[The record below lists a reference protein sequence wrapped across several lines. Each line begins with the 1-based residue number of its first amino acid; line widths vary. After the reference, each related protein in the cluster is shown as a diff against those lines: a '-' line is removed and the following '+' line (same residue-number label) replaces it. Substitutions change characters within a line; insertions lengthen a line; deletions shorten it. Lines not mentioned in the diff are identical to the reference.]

1 MPKSR
6 GRKKGRGP
14 TPRKRKHSES
24 QVKSAKFAK
33 SDEEFAYENRNHVQL
48 SSTGDYSDFKNS
60 SGGTRTITPPISE
73 ELIENSWAKDK
84 SQGYMYNKEI
94 VAFFKGQK
102 EFELISPDCNE
113 ENCLKTRRL
122 RLSHDAISPEGM
134 PTIKN
139 IINDFLKNGAA
150 YDAALSKKYVGLRSL
165 DAEWELKSY
174 VSYYHWCE
182 DKLHGYLKKALF
194 PTEES
199 RRLSEDAWYDGYD
212 LTTDQGLR
220 HYIEKYLTKI
230 YREVVYITQSQAIF
244 QLPVQMTR
252 RISEEYGTLEEWRE
266 LSGDK
271 QVTMDSVKEFDL
283 DPTHF
288 GTGYTGDAQPL
299 LPIITK
305 SDLGDNWIQ
314 DIFTRRSSYWITH
327 EDEALPS
334 CLVSYIRKG
343 HYEKKDFDKKYEP
356 IRPDFLKKRWEAWTE
371 HLGAVCAKYAT
382 KVRDTG
388 QIADSIY
395 ANFDPKTGRKFNIK
409 DALGGVLKSE
419 LASEFYRAETHAHM
433 MGYGLPLANR
443 DMNLWLTEEEAKATN
458 SEKTTGFK
466 DWVDSGGKEKM
477 QELSRL
483 SFLGWKKRSP
493 DKVNAM
499 LFTFPVKN
507 FSILNTKGL
516 KESTDTAWVSMS
528 EEFQIGVTNDLCF
541 WFNKGFYHTFDQI
554 HSESPPR
561 AIEFYDSIIGLVM
574 NISFWLNFIS
584 QERIEYVKSK
594 KEENDKQREK
604 MGLNAPDFDEDAIT
618 EEYEQKWISCPMTVR
633 KSYRDDRKPRK
644 EHQGGTHASP
654 YPHVG
659 LLKGDRYKKNPTYAF
674 YKPSH
679 FAGIKFEGGVNI
691 DQNGEW
697 CAYRINWPKDH
708 PKHGSK
714 DLNELRNE
722 QSQYIHD
729 RSNLKSPKNQ
739 KRQKRVN
746 QVLTVNQHLKEVRE
760 AADKLDQKLSKL
772 KSEPANS

>member
-14 TPRKRKHSES
+14 TPRKRKYSES

-33 SDEEFAYENRNHVQL
+33 SDEEFAYDNRNHVQL
-48 SSTGDYSDFKNS
+48 SSTGDFSDFENS
-60 SGGTRTITPPISE
+60 SGGTATITPPISE

-84 SQGYMYNKEI
+84 SQGYMYNKKI
-94 VAFFKGQK
+94 VEFFKGEK

-113 ENCLKTRRL
+113 ENCLKTRKL

-150 YDAALSKKYVGLRSL
+150 YDAALSEKYIGLRPL
-165 DAEWELKSY
+165 DVEWELQSY
-174 VSYYHWCE
+174 VAYTNWCN

-199 RRLSEDAWYDGYD
+199 RRLSEDAWCFGYD
-212 LTTDQGLR
+212 LTTDQGLE
-220 HYIEKYLTKI
+220 HYVQQYIHRIWAEM
-230 YREVVYITQSQAIF
+230 VYITRSQAIF

-252 RISEEYGTLEEWRE
+252 RISEEYETLEEWRE
-266 LSGDK
+266 LSGDE
-271 QVTMDSVKEFDL
+271 QVTMDSVKDFNL

-288 GTGYTGDAQPL
+288 GTGYVGAAQPL

-314 DIFTRRSSYWITH
+314 DIFTRRNTFWITH

-334 CLVSYIRKG
+334 CTVQYLGKNQMLGGFCKSAF
-343 HYEKKDFDKKYEP
+343 KDNKYEP
-356 IRPDFLKKRWEAWTE
+356 IRPAFLEKRWKAWAE
-371 HLGAVCAKYAT
+371 HLGVVCAEHAM

-388 QIADSIY
+388 Q
-395 ANFDPKTGRKFNIK
+395 KFYTK
-409 DALGGVLKSE
+409 DALAGVLKSE
-419 LASEFYRAETHAHM
+419 QASEFYRAETHAHM
-433 MGYGLPLANR
+433 MGYGLPLANK

-458 SEKTTGFK
+458 SEKTTGFQ

-499 LFTFPVKN
+499 IFTFSVKN
-507 FSILNTKGL
+507 FSVVNTKGL
-516 KESTDTAWVSMS
+516 KESSDSAWIPMS
-528 EEFQIGVTNDLCF
+528 EEFQIGVSNDLCF
-541 WFNKGFYHTFDQI
+541 WFNKNFHHTFDQI
-554 HSESPPR
+554 HSESP
-561 AIEFYDSIIGLVM
+561 ASATEFYDSMMGLVM

-633 KSYRDDRKPRK
+633 KSLRDDRKPRK

-659 LLKGDRYKKNPTYAF
+659 LLKGDRYKKNPTYGF

-679 FAGIKFEGGVNI
+679 FAGIKGVRI

-714 DLNELRNE
+714 DLDQLKDE

>member
-1 MPKSR
+1 MPKSK

-14 TPRKRKHSES
+14 TPRKRKYSAS

-33 SDEEFAYENRNHVQL
+33 SDEEFAYDNRNHVQL
-48 SSTGDYSDFKNS
+48 SSTGDWSDFENS
-60 SGGTRTITPPISE
+60 FGGVSTITPPISE

-84 SQGYMYNKEI
+84 SQGYMYNKKVVELL
-94 VAFFKGQK
+94 KGER

-150 YDAALSKKYVGLRSL
+150 YDAALSEKYIGLRPL
-165 DAEWELKSY
+165 DVEWELQSY
-174 VSYYHWCE
+174 VAYYNWVG
-182 DKLHGYLKKALF
+182 DKLYGYLKKALF

-199 RRLSEDAWYDGYD
+199 RRLSEDAWCFGYD
-212 LTTDQGLR
+212 LTTEQGLK
-220 HYIEKYLTKI
+220 HYVHQYMLRVTV
-230 YREVVYITQSQAIF
+230 EVQYIARSQAIF

-266 LSGDK
+266 LSGDE
-271 QVTMDSVKEFDL
+271 QITMDSVKEFNL

-288 GTGYTGDAQPL
+288 GTGYVGDAQPL

-314 DIFTRRSSYWITH
+314 DIFTRRNNFWITH
-327 EDEALPS
+327 EDESLPS
-334 CLVSYIRKG
+334 CTVQYMGKNAMIGEFLKG
-343 HYEKKDFDKKYEP
+343 TFKDNKYEP
-356 IRPDFLKKRWEAWTE
+356 IRPAFLEKRWKAWTE
-371 HLGAVCAKYAT
+371 HLGVVCAEHAM

-388 QIADSIY
+388 
-395 ANFDPKTGRKFNIK
+395 RKYDIK
-409 DALGGVLKSE
+409 DALAGVLNSE
-419 LASEFYRAETHAHM
+419 QASEFYRAETHAHM
-433 MGYGLPLANR
+433 MGYGLPLANK
-443 DMNLWLTEEEAKATN
+443 DMNLWLTEKEAKASN

-466 DWVDSGGKEKM
+466 DWVDSGRKEKM

-483 SFLGWKKRSP
+483 SFLGWKKRSS

-507 FSILNTKGL
+507 FSVINTKGL
-516 KESTDTAWVSMS
+516 KESSDTAWVPMS
-528 EEFQIGVTNDLCF
+528 EDFQICVTNDLCF
-541 WFNKGFYHTFDQI
+541 SFNKNFYHTIDQI
-554 HSESPPR
+554 HSESPAS
-561 AIEFYDSIIGLVM
+561 AIEFYDSMIGLVM
-574 NISFWLNFIS
+574 NMSFWLNFIS

-604 MGLNAPDFDEDAIT
+604 MGLNAPDFDEDALT

-633 KSYRDDRKPRK
+633 KSLRDDRKPRK
-644 EHQGGTHASP
+644 EHQGGTHDSP

-659 LLKGDRYKKNPTYAF
+659 ILKGDRYKKNPTYGF
-674 YKPSH
+674 HKPSH
-679 FAGIKFEGGVNI
+679 FAGIKGVNI
-691 DQNGEW
+691 DKNGEW

-714 DLNELRNE
+714 DLDQLKDE

-772 KSEPANS
+772 KSEPVN